1 MLKAQT
7 YVEWLLNLRVEGV
20 HRLLQTDQQGDLAQN
35 APVCVA
41 IKLIRDV
48 VRLLVSRNELGKV
61 YLLLVMNC
69 GQKCQ

>member
-35 APVCVA
+35 SPVCVA